1 MQTRAFLFEEAAEG
15 PGVFQG
21 APPFWDQAVNGIAQQ
36 VGEFGH
42 YGQPVSMACRPGMIP
57 GRFWVRE
64 RRGDSGTALASG
76 CRMATEQRRK
86 RTCVSR
92 TAVFAGV
99 FLGAR

>member
-64 RRGDSGTALASG
+64 RRGDRLPYGNGATAKEDV
-76 CRMATEQRRK
+76 R
-86 RTCVSR
+86 
-92 TAVFAGV
+92 FAHGGLRWG
-99 FLGAR
+99 FSWG